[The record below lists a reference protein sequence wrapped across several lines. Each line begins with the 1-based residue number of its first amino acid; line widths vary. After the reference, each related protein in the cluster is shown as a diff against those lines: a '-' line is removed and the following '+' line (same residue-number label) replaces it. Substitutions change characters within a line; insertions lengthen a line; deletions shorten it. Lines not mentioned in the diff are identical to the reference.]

1 MWQTKIFYIIDGKY
15 TVTEEVIGQICDGI
29 QIMLT
34 IAVNHA
40 FMYMHFTWS
49 LWDGCK
55 SKKKNQR
62 VYIFIIIYYEI
73 ESIESNK
80 SAPTPSTHPYQNLP
94 ILWEQ
99 NYLGVWL
106 YCCLEWTCSSCI
118 PLCWAQSM
126 WTVSGIYILHKPP
139 RIHSSGNI
147 WGFHLLW
154 YRSSEPF
161 LQTPTPCRS
170 KCCLLSSYR

>member
-55 SKKKNQR
+55 SKKKKSEG
-62 VYIFIIIYYEI
+62 VYLHNY
-73 ESIESNK
+73 
-80 SAPTPSTHPYQNLP
+80 
-94 ILWEQ
+94 ILWNWKYWIE
-99 NYLGVWL
+99 
-106 YCCLEWTCSSCI
+106 
-118 PLCWAQSM
+118 
-126 WTVSGIYILHKPP
+126 
-139 RIHSSGNI
+139 
-147 WGFHLLW
+147 
-154 YRSSEPF
+154 
-161 LQTPTPCRS
+161 
-170 KCCLLSSYR
+170 